1 MALSG
6 LGLGDRAWFVGATPK
21 GLLTQAEF
29 YQATWDWVQDTGA
42 ATTTWGSIK
51 DWDVSGVL
59 SFYLAFSTS
68 RNELGS
74 FQSSSKP
81 QNVKA
86 AVFSG
91 LGLDKWKTTAVTSLR
106 STFSGAAAMTPDL
119 ASWDVSRVTSLQGT
133 FALASSMNTDF
144 SSCTYG
150 CRGGDRR
157 ERLNTQRRAGACV
170 TADDMLLTYHPP
182 PTLPPPP
189 PPSSDDILKP
199 LRPLSPLPFF
209 SPSAP
214 RPLI

>member
-1 MALSG
+1 
-6 LGLGDRAWFVGATPK
+6 
-21 GLLTQAEF
+21 
-29 YQATWDWVQDTGA
+29 
-42 ATTTWGSIK
+42 
-51 DWDVSGVL
+51 
-59 SFYLAFSTS
+59 
-68 RNELGS
+68 
-74 FQSSSKP
+74 
-81 QNVKA
+81 
-86 AVFSG
+86 
-91 LGLDKWKTTAVTSLR
+91 
-106 STFSGAAAMTPDL
+106 
-119 ASWDVSRVTSLQGT
+119 
-133 FALASSMNTDF
+133 MNTDF